1 MIINPGDV
9 SVQKMFAY
17 LLSAVAPRPIAFAS
31 TIDLQGRPNLSP
43 FSFFN
48 AFGANPPILVF
59 SPSRRGRDNTLKN
72 TLENIQEVPQVVISV
87 VTYDM
92 VQQVNL
98 ASNEFPRGVNEFEK
112 AGFQPIPSELV
123 KPFRVKESPVNFE
136 CKVQQVIETGDGPS
150 AGNLVICEV
159 LRMHIHDTVLKED
172 GTIDTEKIDLVARMG
187 EDYYCRAHAEALFRV
202 QKPGTVPA
210 LGYDNL
216 PENVR
221 NSKVLTGNDLGVLSN
236 QSEMPSEE
244 ELNRLLFH
252 PEVREMLDAHP
263 YEDPEREV
271 LLHEY
276 AKKLISDGKIREA
289 LSLLMIN

>member
-31 TIDLQGRPNLSP
+31 TMDLQGRPNLSP

-48 AFGANPPILVF
+48 VFGANPPILVF

-72 TLENIQEVPQVVISV
+72 TLENVREVPEVVISV
-87 VTYDM
+87 VTYNM

-98 ASNEFPRGVNEFEK
+98 ASNEFPKGVNEFEK
-112 AGFQPIPSELV
+112 AGFLPIPSELV
-123 KPFRVKESPVNFE
+123 KPYRVKESPVNFE
-136 CKVQQVIETGDGPS
+136 CKVLQVIETGDGPS

-159 LRMHIHDTVLKED
+159 LRMHINDKFLKED
-172 GTIDTEKIDLVARMG
+172 GSMDTEKMDLVARMG
-187 EDYYCRAHAEALFRV
+187 GDYYCRAHGEALFRV

-210 LGYDNL
+210 IGFDNL
-216 PENVR
+216 PENIR
-221 NSKVLTGNDLGVLSN
+221 NSKVLTGNDLGILSN

-244 ELNRLLFH
+244 EINRLLFN
-252 PEVREMLDAHP
+252 PEVREILDAHP
-263 YEDPEREV
+263 YEEPEREV

-276 AKKLISDGKIREA
+276 AKKLLREGKIREA